1 MNWNW
6 LFWQVAAPL
15 LGPIVL
21 SAIVALFWWTGVQGF
36 LIEWHVVLDLSPWA
50 MTFFGL
56 TLLSATMSD
65 LWKKWR
71 DHPALFLSLLM
82 TSFAIALYASFI
94 VISRHDA
101 HFSPRY
107 RGAFKT
113 ARGARLDGSSRTFFG
128 AQIRRRGY

>member
-15 LGPIVL
+15 LGPILL

-56 TLLSATMSD
+56 TLLSATMSN
-65 LWKKWR
+65 LWEKWR
-71 DHPALFLSLLM
+71 DHPVLFLSLLM

-94 VISRHDA
+94 VIWRHDP
-101 HFSPRY
+101 HFTPGRAVY
-107 RGAFKT
+107 TVCGILLVLCIYLCHRAT
-113 ARGARLDGSSRTFFG
+113 RT
-128 AQIRRRGY
+128 